1 MEGKDPADFV
11 LSPRKW
17 GQRIPETPFVE
28 HNGNF
33 YLEVIFLHAG
43 EVHYELDGQP
53 IEAEDIQG
61 LEVNRREA
69 AQGGLNDKVIIR
81 TFKVENID
89 RITINGVTEHF

>member
-1 MEGKDPADFV
+1 MIKRIGFSNWRANERPSDRANLYGYYQSQMGTLTPALNYPDR
-11 LSPRKW
+11 LR
-17 GQRIPETPFVE
+17 
-28 HNGNF
+28 
-33 YLEVIFLHAG
+33 A
-43 EVHYELDGQP
+43 